1 MKSLLVQQ
9 FAIVRSD
16 SAETF
21 EAELNTRV
29 KELFAYSPKVEIL
42 DNGEY
47 LTAKI
52 SYKAP
57 LEAEYRP
64 KDPTDSGITFLCQ
77 DCPYFEPMRKAD
89 GTEDGRTKYGGCKFA
104 EFKRTYKTSKACAVL
119 YQMIE
124 NGGIRLCLS
133 DSE

>member
-21 EAELNTRV
+21 EAELNARV
-29 KELFAYSPKVEIL
+29 KELYSYGPKVEIL
-42 DNGEY
+42 DNGDY

-57 LEAEYRP
+57 LEEEFRP
-64 KDPTDSGITFLCQ
+64 KVPTEDGIRFTCQ
-77 DCPYFEPMRKAD
+77 DCPNFEPIRKAD
-89 GTEDGRTKYGGCKFA
+89 GTEDARVKYGGCKFA
-104 EFKRTYKTSKACAVL
+104 QYKRTNKTSWACAVL